1 MDEFIKPIQNMLQNS
16 RKEVD
21 KLREQE
27 ECLWSLLKEGK
38 PKKNS
43 LSTRSIEELDDEIGH
58 LAAKLRKHI
67 R

>member
-1 MDEFIKPIQNMLQNS
+1 
-16 RKEVD
+16 
-21 KLREQE
+21 
-27 ECLWSLLKEGK
+27 LWSLLKEGK